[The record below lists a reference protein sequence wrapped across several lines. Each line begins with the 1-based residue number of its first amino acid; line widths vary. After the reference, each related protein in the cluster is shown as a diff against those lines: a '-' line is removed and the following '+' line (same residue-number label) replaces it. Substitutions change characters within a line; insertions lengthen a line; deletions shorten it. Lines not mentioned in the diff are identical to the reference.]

1 MGRKSCTD
9 WYEPPQAKDN
19 RIDAMLREMVVE
31 QGLESLVTG
40 NEPKPLTIQEI
51 ADFVGVGFTSLQ
63 RIEQQALNNFR
74 KKMLNLKG

>member
-1 MGRKSCTD
+1 
-9 WYEPPQAKDN
+9 
-19 RIDAMLREMVVE
+19 VVE

-40 NEPKPLTIQEI
+40 NEPRPLTIQEI

-63 RIEQQALNNFR
+63 RIEQQALNNLR

>member
-9 WYEPPQAKDN
+9 WCESPEAKDR

-31 QGLESLVTG
+31 NGLEFMAVG
-40 NEPKPLTIQEI
+40 HEPKPLTIQEI

-63 RIEQQALNNFR
+63 RIEQQALNNLR
-74 KKMLNLKG
+74 KKMLNLGG